1 MTLIVLQAGDV
12 TAAIE
17 PQRGASLAYLRDGAL
32 SLLRETP
39 AGETDERGFAA
50 LPLIPF
56 SNRIRGAQF
65 IFDGRTY
72 TIARDAEDP
81 RHALHG
87 TARFYPWEVLDRRE
101 TSLCCRLDYTPQ
113 NFDWP
118 FAYRAL
124 QTFRLRPDGL
134 HVRMRIENT
143 GETPAP
149 AGLGWHPYFVRVP
162 GTALNFDALYV
173 WEKDAADIPDHA
185 VPDAGRF
192 NFSRTHVLDEAAI
205 DNDYGGWGG
214 KVRVT
219 APGRPRLRLS
229 ASPAFTHLVLFTPAG
244 KPFFA
249 AEPVSH
255 RPDAIHPN
263 GDPRDAGMCILA
275 PGEALE
281 GTIDLE
287 IGPVGCVSS

>member
-1 MTLIVLQAGDV
+1 MGLMILRAGDL

-17 PQRGASLAYLRDGAL
+17 PAKGASLAYLRDGDV

-39 AGETDERGFAA
+39 ADAADERDYAA

-65 IFDGRTY
+65 VFDGKAY

-87 TARFYPWEVLDRRE
+87 TARFYPWDVLNHSE
-101 TSLCCRLDYTPQ
+101 TLLCCALDYTPQ

-118 FAYRAL
+118 FAYRAV

-143 GETPAP
+143 GNTPAP

-173 WEKDAADIPDHA
+173 WEKDEADIPDHS

-192 NFSRTHVLDEAAI
+192 NFARTHALDDVAI

-214 KVRVT
+214 RVRIS
-219 APGRPRLRLS
+219 APDRPRLRLS

-244 KPFFA
+244 KPYFA

-263 GDPRDAGMCILA
+263 GDARDAGMAVLA

-287 IGPVGCVSS
+287 IIPPA